1 MKLPIGKIV
10 DGVVNTIDE
19 LHTSREEEM
28 KIDLEMRKI
37 SHGENLGQIEVNKI
51 EAGHKSV
58 FVAGWRPFIGWVCG
72 LALLYNFILRDL
84 MVYGIKLC
92 HATAPEPPALQM
104 EHLMTIVLGMLGL
117 GVARTYEKTK
127 GVNSDS
133 LNTKQRKGF
142 LGGIFKRKK

>member
-1 MKLPIGKIV
+1 MSVPIGKIV

-28 KIDLEMRKI
+28 KIDLEVRKI
-37 SHGENLGQIEVNKI
+37 AHGENLGQIEINKT
-51 EAGHKSV
+51 EAAHKSV

-72 LALLYNFILRDL
+72 VALLYNFILRDI
-84 MVYGIKLC
+84 MVYVIKLC
-92 HATAPEPPALQM
+92 HASAPPPPALEM
-104 EHLMTIVLGMLGL
+104 EHLMTVVIGMLGL

-133 LNTKQRKGF
+133 LNTQQRRGF
-142 LGGIFKRKK
+142 FRRLFRRNK

>member
-1 MKLPIGKIV
+1 MSLPIGKIV

-28 KIDLEMRKI
+28 KIDLEVRKI
-37 SHGENLGQIEVNKI
+37 AHGENLGQIEINKV
-51 EAGHKSV
+51 EAAHKSV

-72 LALLYNFILRDL
+72 VALLYNFILRDI
-84 MVYGIKLC
+84 MVYAIKLC
-92 HATAPEPPALQM
+92 HASAPPPPALEM
-104 EHLMTIVLGMLGL
+104 EHLMTVVIGMLGL

-133 LNTKQRKGF
+133 LSTQQRKGF
-142 LGGIFKRKK
+142 LGGLFKKKK